1 MKKTIT
7 DGKDLIIALDLKI
20 SDKEEEQINTFLK
33 NKVMHVIDKKITYPK
48 YEDVKKK
55 ETELAKQIDHIEKEL
70 NYWKNSKSKVQRNQ
84 RMMPIN
90 MYFKKNFWR
99 HKIKELTNKEYKQ
112 DVIDS
117 KLTDKVL
124 LDPEYKTLFE
134 TFLVNP
140 DYREKLK
147 ETINNSI
154 VYKHSQIG
162 EYSERKKVF
171 KIKTADLKIEQL
183 KKNLIELNIKKD
195 VFSKIIEIIKKHN

>member
-33 NKVMHVIDKKITYPK
+33 NKVMHVRDKKITYPK

-55 ETELAKQIDHIEKEL
+55 EIELERQINQIEKEL